1 MRRYEEELTI
11 MDAIT
16 QVQKTTDQSKQT
28 NPAGQLAQR
37 RGATQTPIGKLPTR
51 NTIARNRETF
61 DSIQIE
67 IVRKNPIA
75 VWSIRVAAKAL
86 ERKQLSAIPTA

>member
-16 QVQKTTDQSKQT
+16 QVQKTTRADQSKQT

-37 RGATQTPIGKLPTR
+37 RDATQTPIGKLPTR

-61 DSIQIE
+61 ESIQIE
-67 IVRKNPIA
+67 I
-75 VWSIRVAAKAL
+75 AKI
-86 ERKQLSAIPTA
+86 Q